1 MLITIIIPCY
11 NEKNTI
17 RNIVDKILS
26 LQNIDLQIIIIDDF
40 STDGTVELLKNDIL
54 HRVDKIIFHKKNK
67 GKGAAIK
74 SALSSIKGEI
84 VIIQD
89 ADLEYDPNDYFSLIE
104 PFYNKNINIVY
115 GSRVLG
121 RSKNQKK
128 TLIQLYRIF
137 GNYVL
142 TKFSNFINNQKLTDA
157 HTCYKAFRFK
167 ILNKI
172 QLIEDDFSF
181 CPEVTTKFSNIN
193 ENIYEV
199 PISYNGREYKDG
211 KKIRFSDALKAVKVI
226 LKYKYF

>member
-17 RNIVDKILS
+17 KNIVDKILN
-26 LQNIDLQIIIIDDF
+26 LQNIELQIIIIDDF

-157 HTCYKAFRFK
+157 HTCYKAFRLK

-172 QLIEDDFSF
+172 QLIVFFS
-181 CPEVTTKFSNIN
+181 
-193 ENIYEV
+193 
-199 PISYNGREYKDG
+199 
-211 KKIRFSDALKAVKVI
+211 L
-226 LKYKYF
+226 